1 MGKKDALLE
10 LVKSR
15 LPGFNVAYRPDL
27 GSYMITF
34 GVPNE
39 EKVWNLLLPDEL
51 VTLAKENSDIDLK
64 DHIDFV
70 IRVVLSSYLDM
81 KGKGQKPQEVKIEL
95 D

>member
-1 MGKKDALLE
+1 MTDDMLLE

-15 LPGFNVAYRPDL
+15 LPRFGVAWRPDL

-39 EKVWNLLLPDEL
+39 EKTWNLLLPDEL
-51 VTLAKENSDIDLK
+51 VTLAKENPDVDLK
-64 DHIDFV
+64 DHIDWA
-70 IRVVLSSYLDM
+70 IRVVLSNYLDM
-81 KGKGQKPQEVKIEL
+81 KIKGWRAQDVKIEL